1 VQLGGEQ
8 QLVRVEPFEHGDGG
22 SDWPDRGPGI
32 GSLFALGHLR
42 LAETSDPEP
51 GPGQALV
58 RIHAISLNPGEV
70 IYVVPGSEEG
80 SVPGWDAAGVV
91 VRAAADGTGPSEGS
105 AVVTLGSNGAW
116 AELRAVDT
124 DLLGIVPDGVDHG
137 AVSTLPVAAT
147 SALRALRR
155 IGPILG
161 RRVLVTGAGGAV
173 GRFAVRLAALGGEV
187 IAATSDPDLAKE
199 LRALGATQ
207 VISDGPRYAT
217 QPVHGVIDTVGGPY
231 LVGAYALL
239 AAGGVL
245 VAVGHAAG
253 QSETF
258 TFGELFGDG
267 GRHGRSLTTF
277 FLLDGA
283 PGIGADLTWLAAR
296 LADGDLAP
304 QISWRGSW
312 TRITEATDLLTGG
325 GLRGKAVLDIDHER

>member
-1 VQLGGEQ
+1 MRAQLIDHSA
-8 QLVRVEPFEHGDGG
+8 R
-22 SDWPDRGPGI
+22 
-32 GSLFALGHLR
+32 GHLR
-42 LAETSDPEP
+42 LAETPDPEP

-70 IYVVPGSEEG
+70 THVVPGSAEG

-91 VRAAADGTGPSEGS
+91 LRAAADGTGPSEGS
-105 AVVTLGSNGAW
+105 AVVTLGWNGAW

-124 DLLGIVPDGVDHG
+124 DLLGSVPDGVDHG
-137 AVSTLPVAAT
+137 TVSTLPVAAT

-155 IGPILG
+155 LGPILG

-173 GRFAVRLAALGGEV
+173 GRFAVRLAALGGAEV
-187 IAATSDPDLAKE
+187 IAATSDPDQSKE
-199 LRALGATQ
+199 LGALGATQ

-253 QSETF
+253 QPETF

-267 GRHGRSLTTF
+267 GRHDRSLTTF

-296 LADGDLAP
+296 VADGDLEP

-312 TRITEATDLLTGG
+312 TRITEATDLITGG
-325 GLRGKAVLDIDHER
+325 GLRGKVVLDIDHER